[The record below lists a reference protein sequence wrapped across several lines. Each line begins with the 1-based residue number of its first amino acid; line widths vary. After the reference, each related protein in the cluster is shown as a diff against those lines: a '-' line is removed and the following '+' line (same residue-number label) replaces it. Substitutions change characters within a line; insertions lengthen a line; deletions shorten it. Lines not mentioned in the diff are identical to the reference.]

1 MRIWLCS
8 GRAVTMVLAVP
19 TTIPQPP
26 LIEETW
32 WVRVAFSLCGERL
45 KKLVKGKILSR
56 VETVGLDF
64 TTDLTDN

>member
-32 WVRVAFSLCGERL
+32 WVRVALSLCR
-45 KKLVKGKILSR
+45 KGKKKSSLSSGGIQTKVIKSVLR
-56 VETVGLDF
+56 
-64 TTDLTDN
+64 DLTDS